1 MMRTLRVYSLM
12 NFPIISYFSISFHIV
27 VFTLYIT
34 SIIPFT
40 LEQHGEKGAD
50 SCAVE
55 NPHRTF
61 DSPKT
66 QL

>member
-12 NFPIISYFSISFHIV
+12 NFPIISYFSIAV

-55 NPHRTF
+55 NPQRTF